1 MITARINSNQNSTE
15 VQRTNI
21 HRRSVKFKLIVCLVL
36 EVNRGTGLRFLGL
49 QGIKF
54 VLAIDIL
61 NFLDQVQA
69 QMKQIISLHLILRVN
84 QLKFATV
91 PTLT

>member
-21 HRRSVKFKLIVCLVL
+21 HRRCVKFKLIVCLVL